1 MLDVFQSLVGPI
13 IWICVCGFA
22 VAVGGRA
29 EKNVGAALIVAWL
42 TTLIA
47 DRNLSV
53 VDNRVIAYFLI
64 DLSLAGW
71 ILVQMFRHGESW
83 IPWAAGFQAIVVL
96 VHLVTLL
103 NVDIGQ
109 LAHFSA
115 QFVGTYGVLIC
126 LAIGAFWSWQ
136 VREALRPGDGEL

>member
-1 MLDVFQSLVGPI
+1 LLDVFQSLIGPI

-22 VAVGGRA
+22 VAVGGKA

-42 TTLIA
+42 TALIA

-53 VDNRVIAYFLI
+53 SDTRVIAYFII
-64 DLSLAGW
+64 DLSLASW
-71 ILVQMFRHGESW
+71 ILFQMFRHGESW
-83 IPWAAGFQAIVVL
+83 IPWAIGFQSIVLL

-103 NVDIGQ
+103 NLDIGR

-115 QFVGTYGVLIC
+115 QFVGTYGVLAC
-126 LAIGAFWSWQ
+126 VAIGAFWSWQ
-136 VREALRPGDGEL
+136 TREALRARDGEL

>member
-1 MLDVFQSLVGPI
+1 VFQSLIGPI
-13 IWICVCGFA
+13 IWISVCGFA

-42 TTLIA
+42 TALIA

-53 VDNRVIAYFLI
+53 SDTRVIAYFLI
-64 DLSLAGW
+64 DLSLAAW
-71 ILVQMFRHGESW
+71 ILFQMFRHAETW
-83 IPWAAGFQAIVVL
+83 IPWAAGFQAIVLL

-103 NVDIGQ
+103 NLDIGH

-115 QFVGTYGVLIC
+115 QVVGTYGVLAC
-126 LAIGAFWSWQ
+126 VAIGAFWSWQ
-136 VREALRPGDGEL
+136 TREALRSGDGEL

>member
-1 MLDVFQSLVGPI
+1 MFQSLIGPI
-13 IWICVCGFA
+13 IWISVCGFA

-47 DRNLSV
+47 DRNLSS
-53 VDNRVIAYFLI
+53 VDDRVIFYFII

-71 ILVQMFRHGESW
+71 ILIQMFRHSEGW

-96 VHLVTLL
+96 VHLVTLF
-103 NVDIGQ
+103 NVEIGR

-115 QFVGTYGVLIC
+115 QIVGTYGVLVC

-136 VREALRPGDGEL
+136 TREALRSGEGEF